1 MNTDIKCKE
10 IFTPYV
16 ARRLLK
22 MGNKVVDIKPYKGN
36 RDKTVFVFEVDD
48 KFIEDMAVATKHE

>member
-1 MNTDIKCKE
+1 MDKKYKA

-22 MGNKVVDIKPYKGN
+22 MNHKIVDIRPKKEAPEQ
-36 RDKTVFVFEVDD
+36 TIFIFEVDETFNND
-48 KFIEDMAVATKHE
+48 LIIASKH

>member
-1 MNTDIKCKE
+1 MEKKYKA

-22 MGNKVVDIKPYKGN
+22 MGHKIADIRPRKESPSE
-36 RDKTVFVFEVDD
+36 TIFIFEVDETFND
-48 KFIEDMAVATKHE
+48 DLIIASKH